1 VTILHKYQITADEHG
16 KVIVPV
22 ELARKYG
29 ITPGAVLQLEDTEDG
44 IVFHQPVS
52 HLAKVYIEPTSKC
65 NLSCRT
71 CIRNVWDEKMGR
83 MTSATFQRILNGV
96 KELGDRPSIFFGGFG
111 EPLSHP
117 HIVDMVTEAKKVSSK
132 VELITNGMLLSEK
145 RSIELI
151 EAGLDTLWV
160 SVDGA
165 KPESYADV
173 RIGAAL
179 PKIFKNITQYRHQ
192 FFIRNMVDPDI
203 GIAFV
208 AMKRNINDLP
218 VLLKMST
225 KLGISRYLVTNVLP
239 YTKDMCDEMLYKR
252 SAETMVSK
260 PMCWAP
266 GLDFPIIDANQ
277 TTVGPLTQVMSI
289 YPRNFLAYRKW
300 SASID
305 YCPFIRSG
313 STAIAWDGS
322 VSPCLPL
329 LHGHE
334 SYLKHLKRTVQRYVL
349 GNVNDQS
356 LNTIWQSP
364 DYEGFRKRV
373 DEFDF
378 SPCTIC
384 ASCEMAESNLEDC
397 YGNTFPTCGGCLWAQ
412 GFIRCP

>member
-1 VTILHKYQITADEHG
+1 MTTLHKYQVNTDEQG
-16 KVIVPV
+16 KVVVPR
-22 ELARKYG
+22 ELATKYG
-29 ITPGAVLQLEDTEDG
+29 IKPGVFLQLEDTEDG
-44 IVFHQPVS
+44 LVFHQPIS

-71 CIRNVWDEKMGR
+71 CIRNVWDEKMGK
-83 MTSATFQRILNGV
+83 MTSATFQRILKGIG
-96 KELGDRPSIFFGGFG
+96 EFDHRPSIFLGGFG
-111 EPLSHP
+111 EPLAHP
-117 HIVDMVTEAKKVSSK
+117 HIVDMVAKAKKVSSK
-132 VELITNGMLLSEK
+132 VELITNGMLLNEK

-165 KPESYADV
+165 KPENYADV

-179 PKIFKNITQYRHQ
+179 PEIFKNITQYRHQ
-192 FFIRNMVDPDI
+192 YFMRTMLDPDI
-203 GIAFV
+203 GLAFV

-225 KLGISRYLVTNVLP
+225 RLGISRYLVTNVLP
-239 YTKDMCDEMLYKR
+239 YTKELCDETLYKR
-252 SAETMVSK
+252 SVETLVSK

-266 GLDFPIIDANQ
+266 GLDIPIIDANPY
-277 TTVGPLTQVMSI
+277 TVGPLTQVMSI

-300 SASID
+300 SDSID
-305 YCPFIRSG
+305 YCPFIRKG
-313 STAIAWDGS
+313 STAIAWDGN

-329 LHGHE
+329 MHQHE
-334 SYLKHLKRTVQRYVL
+334 SYLKDLKRTVKRYVV
-349 GNVNDQS
+349 GNVRDHS
-356 LNTIWQSP
+356 LKALWESP
-364 DYEGFRKRV
+364 EYLDFRKRV

-384 ASCEMAESNLEDC
+384 ASCEMAESNQEDC